1 MVRVWEEGISY
12 SKWQSVYY
20 DCNILSFP
28 WWSYIPSLVMSSIY
42 PPPGALYY
50 PPPGAP
56 MTSYDVTFRAPG
68 GGEREWTPVAV
79 NHSSRTVTS
88 YDVIGRQEEGREGR
102 YIFCTC
108 CHKSL
113 FLLKSSTCHLRVGY
127 VVESE
132 RKSGYAV
139 ESNTAPSTMQCTLID
154 NRYLINR

>member
-1 MVRVWEEGISY
+1 MLGLRSY
-12 SKWQSVYY
+12 FFIRSNFCV
-20 DCNILSFP
+20 
-28 WWSYIPSLVMSSIY
+28 SSIY

-56 MTSYDVTFRAPG
+56 MTSYDVTYRAPG

-108 CHKSL
+108 RCHAIIFLTSL
-113 FLLKSSTCHLRVGY
+113 
-127 VVESE
+127 
-132 RKSGYAV
+132 
-139 ESNTAPSTMQCTLID
+139 
-154 NRYLINR
+154 NRFINRFINRFRP